1 MCEAWD
7 EMKKDC
13 KAEGMQAGLQ
23 KGLQEGLQKKA
34 AEIAKNLLQENNIS
48 HETIAKCS
56 GLPLDTVLALAQ
68 EMRSA

>member
-23 KGLQEGLQKKA
+23 ERLQKKA
-34 AEIAKNLLQENNIS
+34 AEIAKSMLQAGKLANEDIS
-48 HETIAKCS
+48 EYS

-68 EMRSA
+68 EVRSA

>member
-23 KGLQEGLQKKA
+23 EGLQKKA
-34 AEIAKNLLQENNIS
+34 AEIAKNLLQMDKLS
-48 HETIAKCS
+48 HEDIAISS

-68 EMRSA
+68 EMCSA

>member
-23 KGLQEGLQKKA
+23 EGLQKKA
-34 AEIAKNLLQENNIS
+34 AEIAKSMLQMNKLS
-48 HETIAKCS
+48 HEDIAISS

>member
-13 KAEGMQAGLQ
+13 KAEGKEEGH
-23 KGLQEGLQKKA
+23 QEKA
-34 AEIAKNLLQENNIS
+34 AEIAKNLLQMDKLS
-48 HETIAKCS
+48 HEDIAISS

>member
-13 KAEGMQAGLQ
+13 KAEGMQ
-23 KGLQEGLQKKA
+23 KKA
-34 AEIAKNLLQENNIS
+34 AEIAKSMLQDNHLNYDK
-48 HETIAKCS
+48 IAEYS